1 MLLAVFSLFFSVFPC
16 FPQFFPIFPC
26 FPSSLSWLM
35 VVPMLS
41 VPAVSGIAGGRR
53 KKEHP

>member
-1 MLLAVFSLFFSVFPC
+1 MLLAVFPCFSQFPPVFPH
-16 FPQFFPIFPC
+16 FPI
-26 FPSSLSWLM
+26 SLSWLM

-41 VPAVSGIAGGRR
+41 VPAVSGIANGKR

>member
-1 MLLAVFSLFFSVFPC
+1 MLLAVFPC
-16 FPQFFPIFPC
+16 FSQFSPVFPC

-41 VPAVSGIAGGRR
+41 VPAVSGIPGGRR